1 MGVLVIV
8 LPIIKRTGDM
18 SKLRILWAI
27 IVIINFTLV
36 AKLVEISQY
45 LLGDDFMDYII
56 EVLVINILF
65 GAYLILSRSD

>member
-1 MGVLVIV
+1 
-8 LPIIKRTGDM
+8 M

>member
-36 AKLVEISQY
+36 AKLVDISQF
-45 LLGDDFMDYII
+45 LIGEEFMDYII

>member
-1 MGVLVIV
+1 
-8 LPIIKRTGDM
+8 M

-45 LLGDDFMDYII
+45 LLGEEFMDYII

>member
-1 MGVLVIV
+1 
-8 LPIIKRTGDM
+8 M

-36 AKLVEISQY
+36 AKLVDISQF
-45 LLGDDFMDYII
+45 LIGEEFMDYII

>member
-1 MGVLVIV
+1 MGVLLLV

-36 AKLVEISQY
+36 AKLVDISQF
-45 LLGDDFMDYII
+45 LIGEEFMDYII